1 MPVQSRTRIG
11 GYKLN
16 VDDAGPDN
24 EGRWGMAAV
33 VRDSDEICCRCSLL
47 VSTSTP
53 RF

>member
-1 MPVQSRTRIG
+1 MQVQSRTRIG

-33 VRDSDEICCRCSLL
+33 VRDSDEI
-47 VSTSTP
+47 
-53 RF
+53 